1 VFSAPGFI
9 TYKGFKGVAYVGT
22 SSGSIYALDYDLNRM
37 FWTTKLTTMAGGG
50 TTAACPGGLTSVA
63 QVTPLP
69 PAPALPGRGE
79 VAGGRGGG
87 PGGAGGGQGG
97 GGGGFGGAG
106 RGGVPGLYVVSS
118 GGMLH
123 NLNLQIGTDWFPPAR
138 LLPGSN
144 AKVTGSIVVNSLLY
158 VATAGDC
165 GGVPNGVYAM
175 DLTPKPP
182 PASTPGDLPV
192 VPDAQPM
199 STSVIRW
206 ETHGGSV
213 VGSPAFT
220 SDGTLYVSTGAGANT
235 PAARSNAIVALD
247 SKTLTERDYL
257 LASTPFSTPPVTF
270 GANGREFVAAGNAD
284 GRVYVLD
291 AASLG
296 GPDHQQP
303 LATSVAASRQTI
315 TGLATFEDG
324 GTRWILAAVQDIST
338 PTPKHSVAAMSIAA
352 QNGRVVVNPSGWILP
367 LRSAP
372 ATPAIAN
379 GVAFVLATGR
389 AQAAPI
395 ETTQGRTG
403 GVAPGDAVLYAV
415 DLATGRE
422 LWNSGAAIAAAA
434 GTVGPAVDDGQ
445 VYVVASDGTLYT
457 FGFVV
462 ER

>member
-1 VFSAPGFI
+1 
-9 TYKGFKGVAYVGT
+9 
-22 SSGSIYALDYDLNRM
+22 
-37 FWTTKLTTMAGGG
+37 
-50 TTAACPGGLTSVA
+50 
-63 QVTPLP
+63 
-69 PAPALPGRGE
+69 
-79 VAGGRGGG
+79 
-87 PGGAGGGQGG
+87 
-97 GGGGFGGAG
+97 
-106 RGGVPGLYVVSS
+106 
-118 GGMLH
+118 
-123 NLNLQIGTDWFPPAR
+123 
-138 LLPGSN
+138 
-144 AKVTGSIVVNSLLY
+144 
-158 VATAGDC
+158 
-165 GGVPNGVYAM
+165 M
-175 DLTPKPP
+175 DLTPRPL
-182 PASTPGDLPV
+182 PASAPGELPV
-192 VPDAQPM
+192 VPDAQPL

-220 SDGTLYVSTGAGANT
+220 SDGTLYVSTGAGANAT
-235 PAARSNAIVALD
+235 AARSSAIVALD
-247 SKTLTERDYL
+247 SKTLTEKDYL

-270 GANGREFVAAGNAD
+270 GANGREFVAAGNTD

-303 LATSVAASRQTI
+303 LATSVAASRQVI

-338 PTPKHSVAAMSIAA
+338 PTPKHSVAAMSITA

-372 ATPAIAN
+372 ATPAIVN

-389 AQAAPI
+389 TQAASI
-395 ETTQGRTG
+395 ETPQGRTG

-422 LWNSGAAIAAAA
+422 LWNSGAAIAAAS
-434 GTVGPAVDDGQ
+434 GSVGPAVDDGQ